1 MESQKTDLLHHP
13 RVQQILD
20 VTPLLL
26 RKFSPEDFRE
36 FLLCGKLEEY
46 NAGETII
53 SEKDLFVNDG
63 VLLCEGSVS
72 LFKEDVFIAKLQPGD
87 FIGETFLF
95 KNRAPSGTLIATRP
109 AAVIRFEREDI
120 LKFFE
125 GRPDRL
131 FKIFI
136 MNLIDLQNQKLI
148 YAGKQLL
155 YVQRKLMHQPNEDD
169 REI

>member
-1 MESQKTDLLHHP
+1 MDSQKNDLLHHQ
-13 RVQQILD
+13 RVQQVLD

-26 RKFSPEDFRE
+26 RKFPPEDFRE

-46 NAGETII
+46 NAGDTIV
-53 SEKDLFVNDG
+53 SEKDHFVNDG
-63 VLLCEGSVS
+63 FLVADGSVS
-72 LFKEDVFIAKLQPGD
+72 LFKEDVYIAKLQAGD

-109 AAVIRFEREDI
+109 AAVIRFERETV

-148 YAGKQLL
+148 YAGKKLL
-155 YVQRKLMHQPNEDD
+155 YIQRKLIHQPNED
-169 REI
+169 I

>member
-1 MESQKTDLLHHP
+1 MESQKNDLLHHEK
-13 RVQQILD
+13 VQHVLD

-26 RKFSPEDFRE
+26 RKFPPEDFRE
-36 FLLCGKLEEY
+36 FLLCGILEEF
-46 NAGETII
+46 NAGETVV
-53 SEKDLFVNDG
+53 SEKDVFSNDG
-63 VLLCEGSVS
+63 YLVVDGSVS
-72 LFKEDVFIAKLQPGD
+72 LFKEDVYIAKLRAGD

-109 AAVIRFEREDI
+109 AAVIRFERETV

-125 GRPDRL
+125 SRPDRL

-148 YAGKQLL
+148 YAGKKLL
-155 YVQRKLMHQPNEDD
+155 YIQRKLTHQTNE
-169 REI
+169 EM